1 MLTRPLDDPFSD
13 ADVLQPRFRSGDA
26 LSASMSSRLR
36 DVRVL
41 FVLPSLGLGG
51 AERQAFLLARHLLQE
66 EGAAVRLIS
75 FTRFD
80 TLAAQCEGIG
90 LPYEFFDFTHQYRSR
105 TGHITDALR
114 FITLVRR
121 RRAQILMPYC
131 MFQNVLCGV
140 TWRAAGARVCIW
152 NQRDEGR
159 SRMGRWL
166 EAIAL
171 HQTPRYISNS
181 THGAEF
187 LTDTLHVRNE
197 RVSVVHNGVDLSSS
211 AGPPREWR
219 AELGIPANA
228 FVACMVANLH
238 FKKDHATL
246 LTAWRTVVDRL
257 EPSGTPAHLLLAG
270 APGDAQ
276 AAIVQQI
283 ADLSLGSRVHLLGE
297 VRDVAGMF
305 RQVDVSV
312 FSSFAEGIPNA
323 VLESM
328 SAGLAV
334 VATDYPGIREAV
346 GTSGVPWLVRPRD
359 PQHLAE
365 RMLIAVASPEQRAEL
380 GRAGQARVRTE
391 FSVAA
396 MTAGMTRIV
405 LEQWQRR
412 Q

>member
-1 MLTRPLDDPFSD
+1 
-13 ADVLQPRFRSGDA
+13 
-26 LSASMSSRLR
+26 MSSPLR
-36 DVRVL
+36 GVRIL

-51 AERQAFLLARHLLQE
+51 AERQAFLLARHLLLE
-66 EGAAVRLIS
+66 ERAAVRLIS

-80 TLAAQCEGIG
+80 TLAAQCEAIG
-90 LPYEFFDFTHQYRSR
+90 LPYEFFDFTHKYQSR
-105 TGHITDALR
+105 TGHIVDALR
-114 FITLVRR
+114 FIRLVRR

-131 MFQNVLCGV
+131 MFQNVLCGL
-140 TWRAAGARVCIW
+140 TWRAGGARVCIW

-159 SRMGRWL
+159 SRMGRWV

-181 THGAEF
+181 THGAGF
-187 LTDTLHVRNE
+187 LTDTLQVASD
-197 RVSVVHNGVDLSSS
+197 RVTVVHNGIDLSSS
-211 AGPPREWR
+211 AAPPREWR
-219 AELGIPANA
+219 TELGISANA

-246 LTAWRTVVDRL
+246 LSAWRTVVDRL
-257 EPSGTPAHLLLAG
+257 EPSVAPAHLLLAG
-270 APGDAQ
+270 AAGDARD
-276 AAIVQQI
+276 AIVQQI
-283 ADLSLGSRVHLLGE
+283 ADLSLGGRVHLLGE
-297 VRDVAGMF
+297 VRDVAGLF
-305 RQVDVSV
+305 RHVDVSV

-346 GTSGVPWLVRPRD
+346 GTVGAPWLVRARD
-359 PQHLAE
+359 PQDLAE
-365 RMLIAVASPEQRAEL
+365 RILIAAASPEQRAEL
-380 GRAGQARVRTE
+380 GRAGQERVRTQ

-405 LEQWQRR
+405 LEEWQRR
-412 Q
+412 GGRGVAD